1 MEFDYKNPPKD
12 NCPNV
17 MCGQKKEDCCWV
29 TKVVIAAAM
38 GDDSETSK
46 VKPEPGAYVNAL
58 VEYEANGAIYFYT
71 SDGIPTRLGTSQ
83 RGQEAASI
91 EYVDSQDRKILKSA
105 KTYTDVQLQTQ
116 YVALADYADHKAAG
130 ALQSA
135 KDYADSKDATTLQ
148 SAKDYA
154 DGKDVTT
161 LSSANTYADG
171 VAAQALADAKAYT
184 DSAAS
189 SVVTRTYVDNQD
201 QSILN
206 QATQAV
212 NNAVTTLE
220 GEISAVE
227 NSLAP
232 VATSGSYADLSNRP
246 TIPTFTMVPLADDPG
261 EGSPLA
267 EGNFIG
273 VYGS

>member
-12 NCPNV
+12 CCPNV
-17 MCGQKKEDCCWV
+17 LCGQKKEDCCWV

-38 GDDSETSK
+38 GDDSEDSK

-105 KTYTDVQLQTQ
+105 KDFANAGDVATLQLATQ
-116 YVALADYADHKAAG
+116 QAQVREAQV
-130 ALQSA
+130 LQDA

-154 DGKDVTT
+154 DGKDATT

-189 SVVTRTYVDNQD
+189 SVVTRNYVDMGD
-201 QSILN
+201 QNTLDT
-206 QATQAV
+206 ATQRI
-212 NNAVTTLE
+212 NAAKGEVE
-220 GEISAVE
+220 GEISDLE
-227 NSLAP
+227 DSLAT
-232 VATSGSYADLSNRP
+232 VATTGDYSDLLNAPS
-246 TIPTFTMVPLADDPG
+246 IPVIDMVPSADDPG
-261 EGSPLA
+261 EGVALA
-267 EGNFIG
+267 ANHFIG
-273 VYGS
+273 VYN

>member
-12 NCPNV
+12 CCPNV
-17 MCGQKKEDCCWV
+17 LCGQKKEDCCWV

-38 GDDSETSK
+38 GDDSEDSK

-83 RGQEAASI
+83 KGAEAASI

-105 KTYTDVQLQTQ
+105 KDFANAGDVATLQLATQ
-116 YVALADYADHKAAG
+116 QAQVREAQV
-130 ALQSA
+130 LQDA

-148 SAKDYA
+148 SARDYA
-154 DGKDVTT
+154 DGKDATT

-189 SVVTRTYVDNQD
+189 SVVTRNYVDMGD
-201 QSILN
+201 QNTLDT
-206 QATQAV
+206 ATQRI
-212 NNAVTTLE
+212 NAAKGEVE
-220 GEISAVE
+220 GEISDLE
-227 NSLAP
+227 DSLAT
-232 VATSGSYADLSNRP
+232 VATTGNYSDLLNAPS
-246 TIPTFTMVPLADDPG
+246 IPVIDMVPSADDPG
-261 EGSPLA
+261 EGVALA
-267 EGNFIG
+267 ANHFIG
-273 VYGS
+273 VYN

>member
-12 NCPNV
+12 CCPNV
-17 MCGQKKEDCCWV
+17 LCGQKKEDCCWV

-38 GDDSETSK
+38 GDDSEDSK
-46 VKPEPGAYVNAL
+46 VKPEPGAYANAL

-105 KTYTDVQLQTQ
+105 KAYTDGQLQTQ
-116 YVALADYADHKAAG
+116 YVELADYADNKAAG

-154 DGKDVTT
+154 DGKDATT

-189 SVVTRTYVDNQD
+189 SVVTRNYVDMGD
-201 QSILN
+201 QNTLDT
-206 QATQAV
+206 ATQRI
-212 NNAVTTLE
+212 NAAKGEVE
-220 GEISAVE
+220 GEISDLE
-227 NSLAP
+227 DSLAT
-232 VATSGSYADLSNRP
+232 VATTGDYMDLINAPS
-246 TIPTFTMVPLADDPG
+246 IPVIDMVPSADDPG
-261 EGSPLA
+261 EGVALA
-267 EGNFIG
+267 ANHFIG
-273 VYGS
+273 VYN